1 MVKNKIF
8 LQKEYHISFE
18 SINALPYYEYECLID
33 LVNNNIREEQKEQ
46 KKQNEQMQGW
56 QNGIK
61 YPKMSN
67 MPAMPKMPTFN
78 MPKF

>member
-1 MVKNKIF
+1 MEKNKLF
-8 LQKEYHISFE
+8 LSKEYHISFE
-18 SINALPYYEYECLID
+18 TINSLPYYEYECLID

-61 YPKMSN
+61 YPKMPN